1 MEFMTERI
9 TKCRICSAT
18 NLKEIIDFGNLALTG
33 VFLEDGNNVKHAPVL
48 LAMCTSC
55 SLVQLMHN
63 YPLENLYNESYGY
76 ESHLNPGM
84 VAHLQQKARLLED
97 KYLIDLKEGI
107 IVDIASNDGTLL
119 SGYKNKNLV
128 KVGIDPLIDFMNSYY
143 PKNSIQ
149 INKFFS
155 ASEYWKHCSTGAN
168 LVTSLSVLYDL
179 QDPINFARQINDILV
194 DGGIWHFEQSYLP
207 MMIQSNSYDTICHEH
222 LLYLSLHDI
231 RQILKQSGF
240 ELLDVSLNSTNGGSI
255 AVTAIKSEKGF
266 TETPFIQYLINLE
279 IRSGICNGDA
289 ILDFAQNYKSHSAEL
304 KKLVF
309 QYLESGFDVIG
320 FGASTK
326 GNVLLQT
333 IGLNSSHIR
342 ALGEVNTRKF
352 GKQTPGSCI
361 PIVSEDELIQS
372 ASNKTIAIVLPWHF
386 RETLVKSLE
395 VFLANG
401 GRLLFPL
408 PNIEEVCV

>member
-168 LVTSLSVLYDL
+168 LVTSLSVL
-179 QDPINFARQINDILV
+179 
-194 DGGIWHFEQSYLP
+194 
-207 MMIQSNSYDTICHEH
+207 
-222 LLYLSLHDI
+222 
-231 RQILKQSGF
+231 
-240 ELLDVSLNSTNGGSI
+240 
-255 AVTAIKSEKGF
+255 
-266 TETPFIQYLINLE
+266 
-279 IRSGICNGDA
+279 
-289 ILDFAQNYKSHSAEL
+289 
-304 KKLVF
+304 
-309 QYLESGFDVIG
+309 
-320 FGASTK
+320 
-326 GNVLLQT
+326 
-333 IGLNSSHIR
+333 
-342 ALGEVNTRKF
+342 
-352 GKQTPGSCI
+352 
-361 PIVSEDELIQS
+361 
-372 ASNKTIAIVLPWHF
+372 
-386 RETLVKSLE
+386 
-395 VFLANG
+395 
-401 GRLLFPL
+401 
-408 PNIEEVCV
+408 